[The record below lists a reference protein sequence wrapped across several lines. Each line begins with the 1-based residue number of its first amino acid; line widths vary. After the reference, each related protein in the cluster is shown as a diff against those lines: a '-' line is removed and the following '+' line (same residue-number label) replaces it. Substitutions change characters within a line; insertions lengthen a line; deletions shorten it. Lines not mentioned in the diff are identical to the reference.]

1 MGGKK
6 REKKII
12 KNGGEGTFC
21 DLRAQITAWADWDV
35 VARGTCSA
43 A

>member
-1 MGGKK
+1 MQKEKERKK
-6 REKKII
+6 GLS
-12 KNGGEGTFC
+12 GGEGTFC

-43 A
+43 P